1 MNTVELTKELSDNF
15 IDFSYEANS
24 QRAFADA
31 RDGLKP
37 GQRACLW
44 EMFNKGYSSSKPHVK
59 SAKISG
65 GVIASWWPH
74 GDQAIYDTFARMSQ
88 SWINNIPEVSWH
100 GANGSIQISGEPA
113 SSRYTEARLSKEAEE
128 GLLFN
133 IKKHNVPMKLNFSE
147 DDEWPEV
154 FPAIMPR
161 LMINGCQGIGSTIAN
176 VWLPH
181 NGAELVS
188 VIKQYVTEGTLD
200 YSNLY
205 PDFPTGGIII
215 NKDNVQDM
223 YKTGKGKVILR
234 ARAEIKGNSILITEI
249 PYQTYIEPLID
260 DIKKL
265 IVEDKIT
272 NIDDIINKSDKT
284 KLLIEIICDS
294 NPAAVLQQLYKYSDL
309 EKNFSANQFALVGK
323 TPKLLTLKEYLDIYI
338 NHNYECIIR
347 EYNYDLEKAKARLEI
362 VEGLIKALA
371 HIDEIISLIKKSNSA
386 ADATNELINQYQ
398 FTLNQAKAIVDMKL
412 GRLAKLE
419 GIELNNEKNELTSN
433 IKDYNDI
440 ITNKDRQKEI
450 FLDRLLKFSKKYLTT
465 PRKTEVTQISVTKED
480 KEVETI
486 PSEDCIVV
494 MTQNGEIKR
503 ISSDNFKPQNRNGKG
518 VKRSA
523 DAILSTIATNTIDNL
538 MLFSNLGKMYKILVN
553 DLPIGTNISKG
564 QMINNFINLENGE
577 KIVAINSL
585 YRNTKATNVIFITK
599 QGQIKKTK
607 LEEYNNIKRG
617 SGIIATKFR
626 EGDTLANI
634 VFLDDEDLIL
644 ITKNGMGIHFS
655 TKDISAIGRMA
666 IGVRGIK
673 LNDGDEVISALP
685 VHKDTDY
692 IAIFNSDGNG
702 KKMKLEELP
711 IQKRDGKG
719 IKITG
724 KDNTVASAAMV
735 CDNDNI
741 LLMGTN
747 TSLCISAKEIP
758 VVGRTSVGNI
768 MIKGSGIES
777 AIKL

>member
-113 SSRYTEARLSKEAEE
+113 SSRYTEARLSKEAED

-188 VIKQYVTEGTLD
+188 VIKQYVTEDTLD

-362 VEGLIKALA
+362 VEGLIKALV

-386 ADATNELINQYQ
+386 ADATNELMNQYQ

-440 ITNKDRQKEI
+440 ITNQDRQKEI
-450 FLDRLLKFSKKYLTT
+450 FLDRLLKFSKKYLTS
-465 PRKTEVTQISVTKED
+465 PRKTDVTQISVTKAD

-486 PSEDCIVV
+486 P
-494 MTQNGEIKR
+494 
-503 ISSDNFKPQNRNGKG
+503 
-518 VKRSA
+518 
-523 DAILSTIATNTIDNL
+523 
-538 MLFSNLGKMYKILVN
+538 
-553 DLPIGTNISKG
+553 
-564 QMINNFINLENGE
+564 
-577 KIVAINSL
+577 
-585 YRNTKATNVIFITK
+585 
-599 QGQIKKTK
+599 
-607 LEEYNNIKRG
+607 
-617 SGIIATKFR
+617 
-626 EGDTLANI
+626 
-634 VFLDDEDLIL
+634 
-644 ITKNGMGIHFS
+644 
-655 TKDISAIGRMA
+655 
-666 IGVRGIK
+666 
-673 LNDGDEVISALP
+673 
-685 VHKDTDY
+685 
-692 IAIFNSDGNG
+692 
-702 KKMKLEELP
+702 
-711 IQKRDGKG
+711 
-719 IKITG
+719 
-724 KDNTVASAAMV
+724 
-735 CDNDNI
+735 
-741 LLMGTN
+741 
-747 TSLCISAKEIP
+747 
-758 VVGRTSVGNI
+758 
-768 MIKGSGIES
+768 
-777 AIKL
+777 

>member
-440 ITNKDRQKEI
+440 ITNKNRQKEI
-450 FLDRLLKFSKKYLTT
+450 FLDRLLKFSKKYLTS

-480 KEVETI
+480 KDIETVT
-486 PSEDCIVV
+486 SEDCIVV

-503 ISSDNFKPQNRNGKG
+503 ISSDSFKPQNRNGKG
-518 VKRSA
+518 AKRSA
-523 DAILSTIATNTIDNL
+523 DAILSTIATNTVDNL

-599 QGQIKKTK
+599 QGQVKKTK
-607 LEEYNNIKRG
+607 LAEYNNIKRG

-685 VHKDTDY
+685 IHKDTDY

-724 KDNTVASAAMV
+724 KDNIVASAAMV

>member
-1 MNTVELTKELSDNF
+1 MN
-15 IDFSYEANS
+15 
-24 QRAFADA
+24 
-31 RDGLKP
+31 
-37 GQRACLW
+37 
-44 EMFNKGYSSSKPHVK
+44 
-59 SAKISG
+59 
-65 GVIASWWPH
+65 
-74 GDQAIYDTFARMSQ
+74 Q
-88 SWINNIPEVSWH
+88 S
-100 GANGSIQISGEPA
+100 
-113 SSRYTEARLSKEAEE
+113 
-128 GLLFN
+128 
-133 IKKHNVPMKLNFSE
+133 
-147 DDEWPEV
+147 
-154 FPAIMPR
+154 
-161 LMINGCQGIGSTIAN
+161 
-176 VWLPH
+176 
-181 NGAELVS
+181 
-188 VIKQYVTEGTLD
+188 
-200 YSNLY
+200 
-205 PDFPTGGIII
+205 
-215 NKDNVQDM
+215 
-223 YKTGKGKVILR
+223 
-234 ARAEIKGNSILITEI
+234 
-249 PYQTYIEPLID
+249 
-260 DIKKL
+260 
-265 IVEDKIT
+265 
-272 NIDDIINKSDKT
+272 
-284 KLLIEIICDS
+284 
-294 NPAAVLQQLYKYSDL
+294 
-309 EKNFSANQFALVGK
+309 
-323 TPKLLTLKEYLDIYI
+323 
-338 NHNYECIIR
+338 
-347 EYNYDLEKAKARLEI
+347 
-362 VEGLIKALA
+362 
-371 HIDEIISLIKKSNSA
+371 
-386 ADATNELINQYQ
+386 
-398 FTLNQAKAIVDMKL
+398 
-412 GRLAKLE
+412 
-419 GIELNNEKNELTSN
+419 
-433 IKDYNDI
+433 
-440 ITNKDRQKEI
+440 
-450 FLDRLLKFSKKYLTT
+450 
-465 PRKTEVTQISVTKED
+465 
-480 KEVETI
+480 
-486 PSEDCIVV
+486 
-494 MTQNGEIKR
+494 GEIKR
-503 ISSDNFKPQNRNGKG
+503 IPSNTFKPQNRNGKG
-518 VKRSA
+518 AKRSA

-585 YRNTKATNVIFITK
+585 YRNTKAINVIFITK

-724 KDNTVASAAMV
+724 KDNIVASAAMV

>member
-44 EMFNKGYSSSKPHVK
+44 EMFNKGYISSKPHVK

-74 GDQAIYDTFARMSQ
+74 GDAAIYDTFARMSQ

-113 SSRYTEARLSKEAEE
+113 SSRYTEARLSKEAED

-223 YKTGKGKVILR
+223 YKTGKGKVVLR
-234 ARAEIKGNSILITEI
+234 ARAEIRGNSILITEI

-362 VEGLIKALA
+362 VEGLIKALV

-440 ITNKDRQKEI
+440 ITNQDRQKEI
-450 FLDRLLKFSKKYLTT
+450 FLDRLLKFSKKYLTA

-486 PSEDCIVV
+486 LSEDCIVV

-503 ISSDNFKPQNRNGKG
+503 ISSDSFKPQNRNGKG
-518 VKRSA
+518 AKRSA
-523 DAILSTIATNTIDNL
+523 DAILSTIATNTVDNL

-626 EGDTLANI
+626 DGDTLANI

-644 ITKNGMGIHFS
+644 ITKNGIGIHFS
-655 TKDISAIGRMA
+655 TKDISAVGRMA

-724 KDNTVASAAMV
+724 KDNIVASAAMV

-768 MIKGSGIES
+768 MVKGSGIES

>member
-74 GDQAIYDTFARMSQ
+74 GDAAIYDTFARMSQ

-113 SSRYTEARLSKEAEE
+113 SSRYTEARLSKEAED

-223 YKTGKGKVILR
+223 YKTGKGKVVLR

-362 VEGLIKALA
+362 VEGLIKALV

-419 GIELNNEKNELTSN
+419 GIELNDEKNELTSN

-440 ITNKDRQKEI
+440 ITNQDRQKEI
-450 FLDRLLKFSKKYLTT
+450 FLDRLLKFSKKYLTS

-480 KEVETI
+480 KEVEAI

-503 ISSDNFKPQNRNGKG
+503 ISSDSFKPQNRNGKG
-518 VKRSA
+518 AKRSA
-523 DAILSTIATNTIDNL
+523 DAILSTIATNTVDNL

-599 QGQIKKTK
+599 QGQVKKTK

-724 KDNTVASAAMV
+724 KDNIVASAAMV

>member
-362 VEGLIKALA
+362 VEGLIKALV

-440 ITNKDRQKEI
+440 ITNQDRQKEI
-450 FLDRLLKFSKKYLTT
+450 FLDRLLKFSKKYLTS

-480 KEVETI
+480 KDIETVT
-486 PSEDCIVV
+486 SEDCIVV

-503 ISSDNFKPQNRNGKG
+503 ISSDSFKPQNRNGKG
-518 VKRSA
+518 AKRSA
-523 DAILSTIATNTIDNL
+523 DAILSTIATNTVDNL

-599 QGQIKKTK
+599 QGQVKKTK
-607 LEEYNNIKRG
+607 LAEYNNIKRG

-685 VHKDTDY
+685 IHKDTDY

-724 KDNTVASAAMV
+724 KDNIVASAAMV

>member
-1 MNTVELTKELSDNF
+1 MDV
-15 IDFSYEANS
+15 
-24 QRAFADA
+24 
-31 RDGLKP
+31 
-37 GQRACLW
+37 
-44 EMFNKGYSSSKPHVK
+44 
-59 SAKISG
+59 
-65 GVIASWWPH
+65 
-74 GDQAIYDTFARMSQ
+74 AIYDTFARMSQ
-88 SWINNIPEVSWH
+88 SWINNIPEVNWH

-113 SSRYTEARLSKEAEE
+113 ASRYTEARLSKEAED

-154 FPAIMPR
+154 LPAIIPR

-181 NGAELVS
+181 NGLELVN
-188 VIKQYVTEGTLD
+188 IIEKYLTTGELD
-200 YSNLY
+200 YTNLY
-205 PDFPTGGIII
+205 PDFPTGGTIV
-215 NKDNVQDM
+215 NKDSVQDM

-234 ARAEIKGNSILITEI
+234 AKADIKGNSILITEI
-249 PYQTYIEPLID
+249 PYQTYVEPLID

-265 IVEDKIT
+265 VVEDKIT
-272 NIDDIINKSDKT
+272 NIDDIINKSDKSR
-284 KLLIEIICDS
+284 LLIEIVCDN

-309 EKNFSANQFALVGK
+309 EKSFSANQFALVGR
-323 TPKLLTLKEYLDIYI
+323 TPKLLTFKEYLDIYI
-338 NHNYECIIR
+338 KHNYECIIR
-347 EYNYDLEKAKARLEI
+347 EYSYDLEKAKARLEI

-371 HIDEIISLIKKSNSA
+371 SIDEIINLIKKSNSA
-386 ADATNELINQYQ
+386 TDAVNELIKQYQ
-398 FTLNQAKAIVDMKL
+398 FTMNQAKAIVDMKL

-419 GIELNNEKNELTSN
+419 GIELNNEKKELTSN
-433 IKDYNDI
+433 ITDYTDI
-440 ITNKDRQKEI
+440 ISNNNRQKVI
-450 FLDRLLKFSKKYLTT
+450 FLDRLLKFAKKYLTT
-465 PRKTEVTQISVTKED
+465 KRKTEVIQLSIAKED
-480 KEVETI
+480 KEIETV
-486 PSEDCIVV
+486 PAEDCVVV
-494 MTQNGEIKR
+494 MNQSGEIKR
-503 ISSDNFKPQNRNGKG
+503 IPSNTFKPQNRNGKG
-518 VKRSA
+518 AKRSA
-523 DAILSTIATNTIDNL
+523 DAILSTIATNTVDNL

-585 YRNTKATNVIFITK
+585 YRNTKAINVIFITK

-724 KDNTVASAAMV
+724 KDNIVASAAMV